1 MTDQILDRLMRLH
14 PKLIDLGLERTQRL
28 LAAVGS
34 PHLKLPPVVH
44 VAGTNGKGS
53 LVAYLRAM
61 AEAAGYRVH
70 VYTSPHL
77 VRFNERIRVA
87 GHLIDDDFFDAVLT
101 ECEQA
106 NQEEPITFFEIT
118 TVAAYLAFS
127 RVPADLTVIEVGMGG
142 RYDATNV
149 IDPVLSAIT
158 PIGYDHTGFLGDKL
172 EGIAAE
178 KAGILKHAVPAVIG
192 RQREASAQVIAD
204 AAAKLAVPLF
214 RMGREW
220 QVTPTSGGFRYDSD
234 LLGLDL
240 PAPALVGAHQI
251 DNAATAVACIERLR
265 AAQFRIDDAAIA
277 RGLVVGRVAGPP
289 AEAVA
294 RAAGRGHAARRRAL
308 AGWRSQRGLRH
319 RARASGRRVGQG
331 AGAAAAL
338 PDLRHAHDQG
348 RRGFPAASRAPRPQ
362 RARRADRRSC
372 RLYAAGILRTGG
384 RGRPGLRAHK
394 RHRRGAGRPVGH
406 PARADAYPDLRVALC
421 RGPGPGPQR
430 LTLRDTALRAAPQ
443 GRTPSC

>member
-1 MTDQILDRLMRLH
+1 MTDQILDRLTRLH
-14 PKLIDLGLERTQRL
+14 PKLIDFELERTERL

-87 GHLIDDDFFDAVLT
+87 GRLIDDDMLDAVLT

-106 NQEEPITFFEIT
+106 NQERPITFFEIT
-118 TVAAYLAFS
+118 TVAAFLAFA
-127 RVPADLTVIEVGMGG
+127 RVPADLAVIEVGMGG
-142 RYDATNV
+142 RLDSTNV
-149 IDPVLSAIT
+149 VTPVLSAIT
-158 PIGYDHTGFLGDKL
+158 PIGYDHTGFLGDRL

-192 RQREASAQVIAD
+192 RQREVSAKVIAGE
-204 AAAKLAVPLF
+204 AGKLAVPLF

-220 QVTPTSGGFRYDSD
+220 QVTPTPAGFRYDSD

-251 DNAATAVACIERLR
+251 DNAATAVASIERLR
-265 AAQFRIDDAAIA
+265 AAQFRIDDASVRKGLRSVEWPA
-277 RGLVVGRVAGPP
+277 RLQKLSRGPLTEAMPP
-289 AEAVA
+289 AGELWLDGGHNEDCGIVLAHQAAEWAREPAALPLYLIFGMQTTKDASGFLRPLARHASTA
-294 RAAGRGHAARRRAL
+294 RAVPIEGHAAYTPQEACARATEVGLDCQPANDIGAALEDLLATQPAPMRILICGSLYL
-308 AGWRSQRGLRH
+308 AGDVL
-319 RARASGRRVGQG
+319 ARNG
-331 AGAAAAL
+331 
-338 PDLRHAHDQG
+338 
-348 RRGFPAASRAPRPQ
+348 
-362 RARRADRRSC
+362 
-372 RLYAAGILRTGG
+372 
-384 RGRPGLRAHK
+384 
-394 RHRRGAGRPVGH
+394 
-406 PARADAYPDLRVALC
+406 
-421 RGPGPGPQR
+421 
-430 LTLRDTALRAAPQ
+430 
-443 GRTPSC
+443 